1 MALLQ
6 GRIAI
11 VTGASSGIGAATA
24 VALAAEGATV
34 LLAARRKD
42 RLEGVARTIR
52 EAGGIAVPVPTD
64 VTSEE
69 QVLALFDRVQK
80 DHGRLDLLVNNAGI
94 GGGERPLEEW
104 TLAEWHALLEANM
117 TSVFLCSRE
126 AVKIMKVQNRGRII
140 TIGSIASRTPR
151 PNGLPYA
158 ATKAA
163 LTAMNLSLAIEGREH
178 NITATILHP
187 GATVTELSPGMEGR
201 PPRVSM
207 RAEEIGRMIVTI
219 AGMPD
224 ETNVLETLMLPV
236 GQPFLARG

>member
-1 MALLQ
+1 MGLLQ
-6 GRIAI
+6 GRVAI

-24 VALAAEGATV
+24 VALAGEGATV

-42 RLEGVARTIR
+42 RLETLARKIG
-52 EAGGIAVPVPTD
+52 EAGGRAVPVPTD
-64 VTSEE
+64 VSSED
-69 QVLALFDRVQK
+69 QVLALFEQLRR
-80 DHGRLDLLVNNAGI
+80 DHGRLDLLINNAGI
-94 GGGERPLEEW
+94 GGGERPLEQW
-104 TLAEWHALLEANM
+104 TLAEWQALLATNM

-126 AVKIMKVQNRGRII
+126 AVRIMKEQNRGRII
-140 TIGSIASRTPR
+140 TIGSIAARTPR

-163 LTAMNLSLAIEGREH
+163 LTAMNLSLAIEGRAH

-207 RAEEIGRMIVTI
+207 RAEEIARMVVTI
-219 AGMPD
+219 SGLPD